1 MMTKRFVFLL
11 VLLLVLMAS
20 TVTVLAADS
29 DPAKKVETEIKAPA
43 DITSPGGVAYFTE
56 NNSDL
61 FFNQDINSEASYLLT
76 VAAVRDLK
84 ANDPLRFVLTGSVQQ
99 LESEGDEILPEIDD
113 TLIVLLYIKR
123 DGKFAPLDTVDAK
136 VNKDTNLVETPK
148 LLYAKIKLDNLGTDK
163 VNELRIIAFHRSQMN
178 KLDLKKNLQITDI
191 KVVARTYTVMDRM
204 RIGIAEVMR
213 NTFIQFLK

>member
-1 MMTKRFVFLL
+1 MSKRFVFLL
-11 VLLLVLMAS
+11 VLLLVLMAGM
-20 TVTVLAADS
+20 VAVLAADTA
-29 DPAKKVETEIKAPA
+29 PVRKVNVEIKAPP
-43 DITSPGGVAYFTE
+43 DITSPGGVEYFAE
-56 NNSDL
+56 KNGGLL
-61 FFNQDINSEASYLLT
+61 FDQDTNSEDNFLLT
-76 VAAVRDLK
+76 VAASRDLK

-99 LESEGDEILPEIDD
+99 VEPKEDE

-123 DGKFAPLDTVDAK
+123 DGKFVPLETIDAK

-163 VNELRIIAFHRSQMN
+163 VNELRVIAFHRSQMK
-178 KLDLKKNLQITDI
+178 KLDLDKTLQITDL

-213 NTFIQFLK
+213 NTFIQLLK